1 MDLLTYMTLPQAHSF
16 SPPITLLTAEVELV
30 EDGRLA
36 AEVVLLAEVELGPWG
51 DVVSLAV
58 GGQMNARAEEGCI
71 L

>member
-1 MDLLTYMTLPQAHSF
+1 MN
-16 SPPITLLTAEVELV
+16 LLTAEVELV

-36 AEVVLLAEVELGPWG
+36 AEVVLLAEVELRPWG
-51 DVVSLAV
+51 DVISLAV